1 VVSRTVTIASR
12 VGLHARPAATFSRAA
27 AATGLPVTLSVGD
40 KEPVNA
46 ASILAVMGLGVEH
59 GQQVTLTA
67 EGDGA
72 EQALD
77 SLAELLASEEDG
89 Q

>member
-1 VVSRTVTIASR
+1 
-12 VGLHARPAATFSRAA
+12 
-27 AATGLPVTLSVGD
+27 VGD

-46 ASILAVMGLGVEH
+46 ASILAVMGLGVAY

-67 EGDGA
+67 EGTGA